1 MERDPAVLGRAVSRP
16 LALHVSSLAA
26 AAHAAVDED
35 GADRS
40 GGLLAHCEGERG
52 RQGGRGEEGRGAIV
66 KGHAKTEKE
75 E

>member
-40 GGLLAHCEGERG
+40 GGLLAHRDGERG
-52 RQGGRGEEGRGAIV
+52 RR
-66 KGHAKTEKE
+66 
-75 E
+75 